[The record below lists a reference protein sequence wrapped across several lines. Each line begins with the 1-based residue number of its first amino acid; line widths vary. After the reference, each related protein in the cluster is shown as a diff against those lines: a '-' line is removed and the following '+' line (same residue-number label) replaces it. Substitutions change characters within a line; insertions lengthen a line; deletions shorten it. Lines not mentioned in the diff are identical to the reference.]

1 MADGT
6 QLSAGEFGVAFKG
19 FLEQTVSQTPSATPF
34 FVGRLTDHFGVTPT
48 GLPIVGEQFASHE
61 HPNLQLAFDDY
72 VSEEGRSFQL
82 LGVSSEYKRMIG
94 IGLGDLAASPRR
106 GGLAGPQP
114 PDEGPVDY
122 QNVESGRDEKVAC
135 VQFGLYLVKDADAP
149 LAILVRGADTRGYA
163 QASVNVEVM
172 SAERAD
178 AERFLTEIRTRMRRR
193 NVYRGR
199 VVSLA
204 VKPPMGALEVKF
216 HRLPPVDRDGI
227 VLPTDVLER
236 IERQTIR
243 FAAHRDRLLAAGRH
257 QKR

>member
-1 MADGT
+1 MTDGT
-6 QLSAGEFGVAFKG
+6 PLSAGEFGVAFKG
-19 FLEQTVSQTPSATPF
+19 FLEQTVSQTPSPTSF
-34 FVGRLTDHFGVTPT
+34 FVTRLTDHFGMAPT
-48 GLPIVGEQFASHE
+48 GLPIVGEQFA
-61 HPNLQLAFDDY
+61 
-72 VSEEGRSFQL
+72 
-82 LGVSSEYKRMIG
+82 
-94 IGLGDLAASPRR
+94 
-106 GGLAGPQP
+106 
-114 PDEGPVDY
+114 
-122 QNVESGRDEKVAC
+122 C
-135 VQFGLYLVKDADAP
+135 VQFGLYLVKDVDAP

-227 VLPTDVLER
+227 VLPTDVLDR
-236 IERQTIR
+236 IERHTIR
-243 FAAHRDRLLAAGRH
+243 IAAHRERLLAAGRH
-257 QKR
+257 LKRGLLLWGPPGTGKTLTAMYLARQMPDRTVLLLTGKSLGLIETSCTMARLLQ